1 MVWDKEDCIKEAR
14 NKLVVRD
21 AYKEISHDSEPLI
34 ILIHASLLNSEKSK
48 KVKIKL
54 LKKYKVV
61 CLAIPFF
68 CARYT
73 L

>member
-34 ILIHASLLNSEKSK
+34 ILIDASLLNPEKSK
-48 KVKIKL
+48 NLKIKL

-68 CARYT
+68 YARYT